1 MSLPC
6 LVEVVIYMIITTTM
20 ENILRQDELQMII
33 HLPITL
39 RLFYQELEPQRSVKM
54 KDAENQNQNGPSFNL
69 EKG

>member
-1 MSLPC
+1 
-6 LVEVVIYMIITTTM
+6 M